1 MIKYDLWPIFYL
13 FLWYEKHFWAFET
26 EYDGLNEDMQT
37 ESEDIHITYNTV
49 SYFIS
54 DDKV

>member
-1 MIKYDLWPIFYL
+1 MRKYDLWPIFYL
-13 FLWYEKHFWAFET
+13 FLRYEKHFLAFET
-26 EYDGLNEDMQT
+26 EYDGLNEDMQK
-37 ESEDIHITYNTV
+37 ESEDVHTYNTV